1 MQPFHSCPPR
11 CRYEKYDVDA
21 KKLAKAAGQDEF
33 TNEVD
38 ELQAAIDS
46 LMSMAAEIALMTN
59 RAEVASKNAEIRR
72 VKNVLLN
79 EAIPSIQK
87 LAKKGL
93 AKKGK
98 KEKIKEREDIMSDL
112 MEKIYAIPDG
122 MSSTG
127 RKRPTRYNRLDK
139 KNQGPVLLDM
149 DGGVGDH
156 LNDNPLYWQDNDET
170 QGFEKTK
177 QARFAKQDEQL
188 DRVANIVDRLGEVAT
203 NMGEALDRQDPVIDE
218 IDHQVNKQTTNLKQT
233 NVKLKAMVH
242 KMAKG
247 SNFCVYVILIIILLS
262 VGAVIYSLVKKS

>member
-1 MQPFHSCPPR
+1 MQPPH
-11 CRYEKYDVDA
+11 RYEKYDIDA
-21 KKLAKAAGQDEF
+21 KKLAKSAGQDEF

-46 LMSMAAEIALMTN
+46 LMSTAAEVALMTN

-79 EAIPSIQK
+79 EAIPSVEK
-87 LAKKGL
+87 LAKKD
-93 AKKGK
+93 GK
-98 KEKIKEREDIMSDL
+98 KKIKNPEKLKERDAIISDL

-122 MSSTG
+122 MSSKG

-149 DGGVGDH
+149 DGAAGDK
-156 LNDNPLYWQDNDET
+156 LQENPLYWQENEET
-170 QGFEKTK
+170 QTFEKSK
-177 QARFAKQDEQL
+177 QARFKKQDEQL

-218 IDHQVNKQTTNLKQT
+218 IDHQVNKHTANLKQT
-233 NVKLKAMVH
+233 NIKLKAMVE

-247 SNFCVYVILIIILLS
+247 SNFCVYVILIVILLAI
-262 VGAVIYSLVKKS
+262 GGVIYGVVRK